1 MVGQG
6 REEGVIAAG
15 LWKALLAFAA
25 AAAEGRLWSVSD
37 CRKNSIWFYVQ
48 TDTKTQCKKMNRGEE
63 EIDSFCNF
71 HLVLRILFICAIVFS
86 GVIDML
92 HGIIYV
98 IYICNIF

>member
-15 LWKALLAFAA
+15 LWKALLAFAAAA

-48 TDTKTQCKKMNRGEE
+48 TDTKTQCKKNRERGRK
-63 EIDSFCNF
+63 S
-71 HLVLRILFICAIVFS
+71 IVFANF
-86 GVIDML
+86 I
-92 HGIIYV
+92 
-98 IYICNIF
+98 

>member
-6 REEGVIAAG
+6 GEEGVIAAG

-48 TDTKTQCKKMNRGEE
+48 TDTKTQ
-63 EIDSFCNF
+63 
-71 HLVLRILFICAIVFS
+71 
-86 GVIDML
+86 
-92 HGIIYV
+92 
-98 IYICNIF
+98 